1 MLYEEAVR
9 LDPNLAV
16 AKNNLAYLLA
26 EEEKMALL
34 SLEMV
39 KRERER
45 PPAVPHAAA
54 DSCDDDDD
62 EEEEEVVAEARESAG
77 VDVPRALGALR
88 PSG

>member
-1 MLYEEAVR
+1 
-9 LDPNLAV
+9 
-16 AKNNLAYLLA
+16 
-26 EEEKMALL
+26 MALL

-62 EEEEEVVAEARESAG
+62 EEEEEVVVAEAREGAG

-88 PSG
+88 PSA